1 MKSAEA
7 LVSPNEKPK
16 SSAKITSARLG
27 GLKLSELL
35 SKRRRQLELELDS
48 VERSTHIR
56 RKYLE
61 LIEAGDYANLPNDVY
76 SRGYVKNY
84 AEELGFDT
92 TEILKIYSRERH
104 EYDMSLGSAGK
115 TKKIAGLKPIGSQ
128 SYSITPRTILVALT
142 SIFVLVMV
150 IYVGWQFSQLS
161 TPPSIRLSN
170 ADKSSTTSSY
180 AIVSGEVDTG
190 SDVFIN
196 DSPILSAPDGSFS
209 DRVMLVNGS
218 NQIKVSARNKFGKET
233 TKTIVVDAK
242 TTSNDSSLPVVR
254 STVFDGVELV
264 VTAGPQAIYIITK
277 IDGKEAFKGT
287 MLPGSKQ
294 LFQAKQ
300 SIRITTGNAGSTSV
314 VLTNSVVAN
323 KSIGSLG
330 PEGESKQ
337 DIIFNKDTSVQ

>member
-1 MKSAEA
+1 M
-7 LVSPNEKPK
+7 SPNEKPNY
-16 SSAKITSARLG
+16 SAKITSTRLG

-35 SKRRRQLELELDS
+35 SKRRHQLHLELDNI
-48 VERSTHIR
+48 EHNTHIR

-104 EYDMSLGSAGK
+104 EYDMSLGSSGK
-115 TKKIAGLKPIGSQ
+115 SKKPRGLKPIGSQ

-170 ADKSSTTSSY
+170 ADQASTTSSY

-233 TKTIVVDAK
+233 TKTIVVNAK
-242 TTSNDSSLPVVR
+242 TTSNDLSQLVVKGA
-254 STVFDGVELV
+254 VFDGVEVL
-264 VTAGPQAIYIITK
+264 VTAGPQAIYITTK
-277 IDGKEAFKGT
+277 IDGREAFKGT

-294 LFQAKQ
+294 LFGAKQ

-323 KSIGSLG
+323 KSIGNLG

-337 DIIFNKDTSVQ
+337 DIIFNKDTFVQ